1 MATVRR
7 LQGAIR
13 ALVSGQYAAVVID
26 DEDQILT
33 AALGALGAS
42 GSGPGGRRGAMFA
55 AKRLKKNVYE
65 TDLAL
70 AMSVEAATKHAE
82 GILAQVGR
90 MLEAPGTHLAGA
102 RVLRAMVG
110 GGLGNM
116 NPVLITVGLTG
127 DGPERTAVSV
137 RGAAKEGLIKQR
149 AGEKTAKRIA
159 ELLAHQGMN

>member
-1 MATVRR
+1 M
-7 LQGAIR
+7 
-13 ALVSGQYAAVVID
+13 ID
-26 DEDQILT
+26 DEDEILT

-42 GSGPGGRRGAMFA
+42 GSGSGGRRGAMFA

-70 AMSVEAATKHAE
+70 AMPVEAATTHAE
-82 GILAQVGR
+82 GILALAGR
-90 MLEAPGTHLAGA
+90 MLEVEGAHLAGA
-102 RVLRAMVG
+102 RVVRAIVG

-116 NPVLITVGLTG
+116 NPVLITLSLTG

-159 ELLAHQGMN
+159 ELLAHQGTN